1 MCRLAC
7 RTLQILI
14 LLAVASTSLWARER
28 QLSKNDLPVAVRK
41 TADEQVQGATVRGYS
56 KEVENGQ
63 IEYEVQLVANG
74 HSKDITIAPDGR
86 VLEIEED
93 VPMESLP
100 VPVTSR
106 LNAKAGKGRIAKVE
120 SLTKGGKVVAYEA
133 QVVAAGKHSE
143 IQVAPDGSDLI
154 HPE

>member
-1 MCRLAC
+1 
-7 RTLQILI
+7 
-14 LLAVASTSLWARER
+14 
-28 QLSKNDLPVAVRK
+28 
-41 TADEQVQGATVRGYS
+41 
-56 KEVENGQ
+56 
-63 IEYEVQLVANG
+63 
-74 HSKDITIAPDGR
+74 
-86 VLEIEED
+86 
-93 VPMESLP
+93 MESLP

-133 QVVAAGKHSE
+133 QVVTAGKHSE